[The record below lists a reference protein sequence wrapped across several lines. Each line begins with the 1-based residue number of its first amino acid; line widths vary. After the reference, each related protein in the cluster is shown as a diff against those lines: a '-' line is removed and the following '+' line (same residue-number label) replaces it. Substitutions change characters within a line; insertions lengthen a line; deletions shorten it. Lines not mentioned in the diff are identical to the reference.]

1 MLIDNII
8 NPNISIN
15 ENILLDYFNF
25 QFANCDIYRK
35 YVELLDVHVSSAD
48 DIPFLPIRF
57 FKTKKVYSSDNAPDT
72 VFTSSGTT
80 GTDVSKHFVADVN
93 IYKQSYT
100 AGFRYFFGDIS
111 GKAVLALLP
120 SYLERTGSSLITM
133 VQGLIESSGNPVS
146 GFFLNNHKELFDTL
160 QLLKRDKV
168 PALLIGVSFA
178 LLDFLEKYN
187 IDFPELTVMETGG
200 MKGRREEI
208 TRDELH
214 SIIRSGFGI
223 DKVCSEYGM
232 TELLSQAYS
241 KGQGIYN
248 TPPWMKII
256 IRDPKD
262 PFRKMPDETTGG
274 VNIIDLA
281 NRYSCSFIETQDLGI
296 MHNDGSFEITGRFDE
311 SDIRGCNLMEL
322 GIRN

>member
-8 NPNISIN
+8 NPNARIN
-15 ENILLDYFNF
+15 ENIILDYFNF

-35 YVELLDVHVSSAD
+35 YVELLELHVSSTD
-48 DIPFLPIRF
+48 DIPFLPIKF
-57 FKTKKVYSSDNAPDT
+57 FKTKKVYASNYEPET

-80 GTDVSKHFVADVN
+80 GADVSKHFVADAN

-120 SYLERTGSSLITM
+120 SYLERQGSSLITM
-133 VQGLIESSGNPVS
+133 VQGLIEDSGNPLS

-160 QLLKRDKV
+160 LVLKRKKV

-178 LLDFLEKYN
+178 LLDFLEKFN

-223 DKVCSEYGM
+223 DNVCSEYGM

-241 KGQGIYN
+241 RGKGIYN

-262 PFRKMPDETTGG
+262 PFRKMPNGTPGG

-281 NRYSCSFIETQDLGI
+281 NIYSCSFIETQDLGI
-296 MHNDGSFEITGRFDE
+296 IHNDGSFEIIGRFDE
-311 SDIRGCNLMEL
+311 SDIRGCNLMAE
-322 GIRN
+322 GIKN